1 MRDLF
6 HPKRSEIELTA
17 VMHAL
22 SDPTRL
28 DIVRGLADGSEQPCG
43 NFGVDVAKS
52 TLSQHFKV
60 LRDAGLIR
68 TRVEGTTRWQTL
80 RRDDLDARFPGL
92 LDAIVGTRAGRKA
105 RATARTS

>member
-68 TRVEGTTRWQTL
+68 TRVSHPSVRDQLTAVMHALSDPTRLDIVRSGRRQRAAVRQL
-80 RRDDLDARFPGL
+80 R
-92 LDAIVGTRAGRKA
+92 
-105 RATARTS
+105 